1 MTSPIDNT
9 LLELFRTEVELHSE
23 TLTAGMLALEQAP
36 ADESTLERLMRASH
50 SIKGAAR
57 IVQMT
62 PAAEISHALEDCFVA
77 AQRKTL
83 QLAPAHID
91 ALLKGV
97 DLLAQCSTATRSPN
111 WDPAPFAP
119 LATDYTARLKQL
131 LHSPPPEVAPS
142 GAVAVTSSTP
152 VGHVAHAPPVATSA
166 TASHTPP
173 NLSTLPPSPATGWA
187 AAPSG
192 SNSLSPLVPEF
203 AATNPGEATAAAG
216 GLASQGSAPLAAPR
230 LPTAIPIPVT
240 SAPGASEG
248 LSNATVICP
257 SRLDRQ
263 SAELTRRQV
272 LATLAF
278 GPAVITLDCS
288 ATEDFD
294 AAGLAFLVAAER
306 HCAELSRT
314 LRLAPVSATLQE
326 LLPLVGLGHL
336 VGEPR

>member
-1 MTSPIDNT
+1 MTPPIDNT

-36 ADESTLERLMRASH
+36 ADEGTLERLMRASH

-119 LATDYTARLKQL
+119 LAADYTARLKQL
-131 LHSPPPEVAPS
+131 LNASTPTGGPSAVSTSTSSPAVGHAAHSPTVAI
-142 GAVAVTSSTP
+142 
-152 VGHVAHAPPVATSA
+152 APH
-166 TASHTPP
+166 TAP
-173 NLSTLPPSPATGWA
+173 TLPTSPATGWA
-187 AAPSG
+187 AIPSG
-192 SNSLSPLVPEF
+192 SGSLLPVAPEF
-203 AATNPGEATAAAG
+203 AATNPGGASAANG
-216 GLASQGSAPLAAPR
+216 GLASQSSAPHAPPS
-230 LPTAIPIPVT
+230 LPTAAPSPVT
-240 SAPGASEG
+240 SAPGTSDG

-336 VGEPR
+336 AGEPR

>member
-23 TLTAGMLALEQAP
+23 TLTAGLLALEQAP

-119 LATDYTARLKQL
+119 LAADYTARLKQL
-131 LHSPPPEVAPS
+131 LNASTPTGGPSAVSTSTSPPAVGHAAHSP
-142 GAVAVTSSTP
+142 T
-152 VGHVAHAPPVATSA
+152 VATA
-166 TASHTPP
+166 PHTAP
-173 NLSTLPPSPATGWA
+173 TLPTSPATGWA
-187 AAPSG
+187 AIPSG
-192 SNSLSPLVPEF
+192 SGSLPPVAPEF
-203 AATNPGEATAAAG
+203 AATNPGGASAAAG
-216 GLASQGSAPLAAPR
+216 GLASQASAPHAPPS
-230 LPTAIPIPVT
+230 LPTAAPSPVT
-240 SAPGASEG
+240 SAPGTSDG